1 MGRVYVNGNDIG
13 GFAINQDND
22 LRLPGNA
29 RTLELRAAYQGL
41 TFQNTKHMAG
51 PYDLSNFTPGST
63 IVATCHVNLLHP
75 DMLECSFTS

>member
-1 MGRVYVNGNDIG
+1 METTLAASRSIRTTIC
-13 GFAINQDND
+13 GFRNT
-22 LRLPGNA
+22 

-51 PYDLSNFTPGST
+51 PYDLSNFAPGSS
-63 IVATCHVNLLHP
+63 IVATCHVNLLNP